1 MSWQD
6 QLNNVSLQITTGDG
20 EVYLPKWLNA
30 KKNVRFNTEGF
41 EFIGVDG
48 TFVDR
53 KEQSGQQFP
62 IELHF
67 DGINCTEDAAKFLES
82 AKDKRPW
89 TLKHPFYGEILVQ
102 PISLSIDDS
111 LYNDSVITGILWET
125 IRTKFP
131 EDVLVVED
139 VVGQLKADSDLLVS
153 RGLTNKILSPDIGLI
168 TPAGNAITNIEKNY
182 KNLAVLSEDAKLLKD
197 LARTAS
203 GAAQNLLDDLD
214 GYITAT
220 IALINF
226 PFQIVQTLESKI
238 EKVKDSIDEL
248 FSIFNQ
254 EDDQEQSLY
263 ESLATS
269 SLTEF
274 SRLVVVPESDDYNT
288 RVDVLNTFDLLN
300 NTYVSVLENFDS
312 TGYIQDSDL
321 ALNLDLII
329 NFSLSNL
336 YEIAFEARQ
345 ERIVNIE
352 KDSNIVLLAHRYYG
366 TGDDSLQEFID
377 QNNISVDE
385 YLIVKKGREIIYYV

>member
-6 QLNNVSLQITTGDG
+6 QLNNVSLQIRTGDG

-30 KKNVRFNTEGF
+30 KKNIRFNTEGF

-67 DGINCTEDAAKFLES
+67 DGINCTEDAARFLES

-89 TLKHPFYGEILVQ
+89 TLRHPFYGEILVQ
-102 PISLSIDDS
+102 PISLSLDDS

-125 IRTKFP
+125 IKTKFP
-131 EDVLVVED
+131 EDILVVED
-139 VVGQLKADSDLLVS
+139 VVGQLKAESDLLVS
-153 RGLTNKILSPDIGLI
+153 KGLTNKILSPNIGLI
-168 TPAGNAITNIEKNY
+168 TPAGNAVTNIEKNY
-182 KNLAVLSEDAKLLKD
+182 KNLAVLTEDAKLLKD
-197 LARTAS
+197 LARKAS
-203 GAAQNLLDDLD
+203 GAAQNILDDLD
-214 GYITAT
+214 SYITTT
-220 IALINF
+220 IDLINF
-226 PFQIVQTLESKI
+226 PFQITQTLEFKI
-238 EKVKDSIDEL
+238 EKVKDSINEL

-254 EDDQEQSLY
+254 EDEQEQSLY

-274 SRLVVVPESDDYNT
+274 SRLVVVPGEDDYNT
-288 RVDVLNTFDLLN
+288 RVNVLNSFELLN
-300 NTYVSVLENFDS
+300 NTYVSVLENFDN
-312 TGYIQDSDL
+312 TNYIQDSDL
-321 ALNLDLII
+321 ALNLDLIV

-336 YEIAFEARQ
+336 YEIAFEAKQ

-352 KDSNIVLLAHRYYG
+352 KDYNIVTLAHRFYG
-366 TGDDSLQEFID
+366 TGDDKLQEFID
-377 QNNISVDE
+377 QNNLSIDE
-385 YLIVKKGREIIYYV
+385 YLNIKKGREIIYYV